1 MTSWSLQF
9 LAPITLMSL
18 SALIVLALGVLHLFY
33 TFRGPKLTPRD
44 PALQARMAEVPLVI
58 TRQTTM
64 WRAWVGFNASHS
76 MGAILF
82 GLIYGFLGN
91 AYPEI
96 LFASPFLL
104 VVGLAMLGGLAVLG
118 KVYWFRIPFRG
129 VVISLACYLA
139 SIAMWWWP

>member
-1 MTSWSLQF
+1 MPIALMT
-9 LAPITLMSL
+9 L
-18 SALIVLALGVLHLFY
+18 SALVILTLGALHLVY

-44 PALQARMAEVPLVI
+44 PALQVRMAEVHPVI

-64 WRAWVGFNASHS
+64 WRAWIGFNASHS

-96 LFASPFLL
+96 LFNSPFLL
-104 VVGLAMLGGLAVLG
+104 VVGLAMLGGFAVLG

-129 VVISLACYLA
+129 IVISLVCYLA
-139 SIAMWWWP
+139 SIATWWWS